1 MIFKSIAYKLR
12 KGVKAVIWGLAL
24 FALSVI
30 KFNEHQFTSPEGAA
44 LRRLCSPIC

>member
-12 KGVKAVIWGLAL
+12 KGVKAVIWGLTP

-30 KFNEHQFTSPEGAA
+30 KFNEHQIYKP
-44 LRRLCSPIC
+44 